1 MMKIFKLNDCEWV
14 AGENLED
21 CKKFL
26 CNLTQSPEDEVID
39 DPYELSEE
47 QKENL
52 IFKEDNYNKDS
63 SVKRTFKEELELLIK
78 KGKKFPCFFA
88 TTEY

>member
-1 MMKIFKLNDCEWV
+1 MNESDWV
-14 AGENLED
+14 AGENIES

-26 CNLTQSPEDEVID
+26 CNLVDIPEDEVID
-39 DPYELSEE
+39 EPYELSE
-47 QKENL
+47 KEIEKL
-52 IFKEDNYNKDS
+52 IFIEDINDKN

-78 KGKKFPCFFA
+78 KGEEFPCFFA

>member
-1 MMKIFKLNDCEWV
+1 MIKIFKMNDCEWV

-21 CKKFL
+21 CEKFL
-26 CNLTQSPEDEVID
+26 CKLVQLPEDEIID

-52 IFKEDNYNKDS
+52 IFREDVYDKNS
-63 SVKRTFKEELELLIK
+63 IKRTFKEELELLIK
-78 KGKKFPCFFA
+78 KGKKFPCLFA